1 MFGIKARRS
10 KRGKEEAEKPFW
22 ISFSDLMT
30 ALMVLFL
37 VAMAVALMAVTTP
50 GKGRETDI
58 GSCMVEMKTMVEMQN
73 LAVREG
79 FKVRDYSIEFGKVA
93 EFKDD
98 DHRLDPDQERRVRA
112 FVPKVLE
119 VARNPR
125 CNKWLKRVVVEGF
138 ASPKDKQGK
147 PGSYLYNLNLS
158 FLRSQRIL
166 CVVLDPQVGDALKPD
181 IRGNIKKLFFA
192 GGSSFNTA
200 GKSDDQMRRV
210 ELKLEFLG
218 LGETQE
224 MREIPLG
231 GDDRCPNDWR

>member
-37 VAMAVALMAVTTP
+37 VAMAVALMAVTKP
-50 GKGRETDI
+50 GDERGTGI
-58 GSCMVEMKTMVEMQN
+58 GSCMQKMQN
-73 LAVREG
+73 LASREG
-79 FKVRDYSIEFGKVA
+79 FTVKDYSIEFGEAA

-112 FVPKVLE
+112 FMPKVLE
-119 VARNPR
+119 AAGNPD
-125 CNKWLKRVVVEGF
+125 CNRWLKRVVVEGF

-166 CVVLDPQVGDALKPD
+166 CVVLDSQAGDALEPD
-181 IRGNIKKLFFA
+181 VRGRIKTLFFA
-192 GGSSFNTA
+192 GGSSFSTM

-218 LGETQE
+218 LDESRE
-224 MREIPLG
+224 KREIPLG
-231 GDDRCPNDWR
+231 GDDSCPNDSR